1 MRIYFQKTNSILD
14 KICEQKIHEIEFLRA
29 KEPLEI
35 FGKAEPRFLST
46 LKQNKFSIIAE
57 AKKSS
62 PSEGIIRED
71 FDIREIVK
79 TYKKNGADAL
89 SILTDEKFFQ
99 GSLDN
104 LRIARES
111 TALPILR
118 KDFILH
124 ELQIEES
131 KEVGSDA
138 ILLIAAILDD
148 EQIKDLYLAAKYLK
162 LDVVFEIHDE
172 RELER
177 IMRIEPEIVGV
188 NNRDLKTFKVDI
200 RNFERLSRIIP
211 EKIIK
216 IAESGINSRSDLN
229 FIKENNADA
238 VLIGT
243 TFMKSE
249 NIENKFKELIND

>member
-1 MRIYFQKTNSILD
+1 
-14 KICEQKIHEIEFLRA
+14 
-29 KEPLEI
+29 
-35 FGKAEPRFLST
+35 
-46 LKQNKFSIIAE
+46 KFSIIAE